1 MKVIKTTALALLTL
15 LMSATA
21 AAGHHEKGE
30 GPMLAAKPG
39 QIVIVYYWPCANVDK
54 GMSLIKEMIAYERD
68 ASPYPYSAAPAI
80 HADGAL
86 VSVDVHSSAESME
99 KAVAWQEADATW
111 QAQFAKMAAA
121 CGSADDLSVNV
132 LTMQ

>member
-1 MKVIKTTALALLTL
+1 MKLIKMTAPALMALLLST
-15 LMSATA
+15 TA

-39 QIVIVYYWPCANVDK
+39 QVVIVYYWPCADADS
-54 GMSLIKEMIAYERD
+54 GMSLLREMIAYERD
-68 ASPYPYSAAPAI
+68 ASPHPYSAAPAI
-80 HADGAL
+80 HSDGAL
-86 VSVDVHSSAESME
+86 VSVDVHSSTESME
-99 KAVAWQEADATW
+99 KAIAWQEADATW

-132 LTMQ
+132 LTMK

>member
-1 MKVIKTTALALLTL
+1 MTVIRTTALALMTL

-30 GPMLAAKPG
+30 GPMLAAEPG
-39 QIVIVYYWPCANVDK
+39 QIVIVYYWPCANVDE

>member
-1 MKVIKTTALALLTL
+1 MTVIRTTALALMTL
-15 LMSATA
+15 LISATA
-21 AAGHHEKGE
+21 VAGHHEKGE

-39 QIVIVYYWPCANVDK
+39 QIVIVYYWPCANIDK

-132 LTMQ
+132 LTME

>member
-1 MKVIKTTALALLTL
+1 MIKTTALALMAL
-15 LMSATA
+15 LISA
-21 AAGHHEKGE
+21 AAVGGHHEKGE
-30 GPMLAAKPG
+30 SPQLAAKPG
-39 QIVIVYYWPCANVDK
+39 QIVIVYHWPCADADK

-86 VSVDVHSSAESME
+86 VSVDVHSSIESME
-99 KAVAWQEADATW
+99 KAVAWQEADAEW
-111 QAQFAKMAAA
+111 QAQFAKMSAA
-121 CGSADDLSVNV
+121 CGSADDLTVNV

>member
-1 MKVIKTTALALLTL
+1 MTVIKTTALALMAL

-39 QIVIVYYWPCANVDK
+39 QVVIVYYWPCADADT

-86 VSVDVHSSAESME
+86 VSVDVHSSAQSME
-99 KAVAWQEADATW
+99 KAVAWQETDATW
-111 QAQFAKMAAA
+111 QAQFAKMEAA

-132 LTMQ
+132 LSMQ

>member
-1 MKVIKTTALALLTL
+1 MTVIKTTVLALTAL
-15 LMSATA
+15 LLSATA
-21 AAGHHEKGE
+21 VAGHHEKGE
-30 GPMLAAKPG
+30 GPQLAAKPG
-39 QIVIVYYWPCANVDK
+39 QIVIVYHWPCADAEK

-68 ASPYPYSAAPAI
+68 ASPHPYSAAPAI

-99 KAVAWQEADATW
+99 KALAWQEADATW
-111 QAQFAKMAAA
+111 QAQFAKMEAA
-121 CGSADDLSVNV
+121 CGSANDLMVNV

>member
-1 MKVIKTTALALLTL
+1 MTVIRTTALALMTL

-111 QAQFAKMAAA
+111 QAQFAKMAVA

>member
-1 MKVIKTTALALLTL
+1 MTVIKTTAVALMALLL
-15 LMSATA
+15 SATA

-30 GPMLAAKPG
+30 GPRLAAKPG
-39 QIVIVYYWPCANVDK
+39 QIVIVYYWPCADADS

-68 ASPYPYSAAPAI
+68 ASPHPYSAAPAI
-80 HADGAL
+80 HSDGAL
-86 VSVDVHSSAESME
+86 VSVDVHSSAASME
-99 KAVAWQEADATW
+99 KAVAWQESDAEW

-121 CGSADDLSVNV
+121 CGSADDLSVNI

>member
-121 CGSADDLSVNV
+121 CGSADNLSVNV

>member
-1 MKVIKTTALALLTL
+1 MTMIKTTALALMAL
-15 LMSATA
+15 LISA
-21 AAGHHEKGE
+21 AAVGGHHEKGE
-30 GPMLAAKPG
+30 GPQLAAKPG
-39 QIVIVYYWPCANVDK
+39 QIVIVYHWPCADADK
-54 GMSLIKEMIAYERD
+54 GMSLIREMIAYERD

-86 VSVDVHSSAESME
+86 VSVDVHSSIESME
-99 KAVAWQEADATW
+99 KAVAWQEADAEW

-121 CGSADDLSVNV
+121 CGSADDLTVNV

>member
-1 MKVIKTTALALLTL
+1 MEVIKTTALALMAL
-15 LMSATA
+15 LISATVV
-21 AAGHHEKGE
+21 AGHHEKGE

-39 QIVIVYYWPCANVDK
+39 QIVIVYYWPCADADS
-54 GMSLIKEMIAYERD
+54 GMSLIKEMIVYERD
-68 ASPYPYSAAPAI
+68 ASPHPYSAAPAI

-99 KAVAWQEADATW
+99 KAVAWQESDAEW

>member
-1 MKVIKTTALALLTL
+1 MTVIKTTVLALTALVL
-15 LMSATA
+15 SATA
-21 AAGHHEKGE
+21 VAGHHEKGE
-30 GPMLAAKPG
+30 GPKLAAMPG
-39 QIVIVYYWPCANVDK
+39 QIVIVYYWPCADAET
-54 GMSLIKEMIAYERD
+54 GMSELKEMIAYERD
-68 ASPYPYSAAPAI
+68 ASPHPYSASPAI

-99 KAVAWQEADATW
+99 KAVAWQEADAAW
-111 QAQFAKMAAA
+111 QAQFAKMEAA

>member
-1 MKVIKTTALALLTL
+1 MKVIKTIALALMTL

-39 QIVIVYYWPCANVDK
+39 QIVIVYYWPCADADK

-111 QAQFAKMAAA
+111 QAQFSKMAAA

>member
-1 MKVIKTTALALLTL
+1 MTIIKAMGMMLMTL
-15 LMSATA
+15 LVSATA

-39 QIVIVYYWPCANVDK
+39 QIVIVYYWPCADADE
-54 GMSLIKEMIAYERD
+54 GMSVLKEMIAYERG
-68 ASPYPYSAAPAI
+68 ASPHPYSAAPAI
-80 HADGAL
+80 HSDGAL

-99 KAVAWQEADATW
+99 KAVAWQEDDPAW
-111 QAQFAKMAAA
+111 QAQFANMEAA
-121 CGSADDLSVNV
+121 CGSADDLSVNI

>member
-1 MKVIKTTALALLTL
+1 MTVIKTTALALMAL
-15 LMSATA
+15 LISA
-21 AAGHHEKGE
+21 AAVGGHHEKGE
-30 GPMLAAKPG
+30 SPQLAAKPG
-39 QIVIVYYWPCANVDK
+39 QIVIVYHWPCADADK

-86 VSVDVHSSAESME
+86 VSVDVHSSIESME
-99 KAVAWQEADATW
+99 KAVAWQEADAEW

-121 CGSADDLSVNV
+121 CGSADDLTVNV

>member
-1 MKVIKTTALALLTL
+1 MTVIKTTALALMAFLI
-15 LMSATA
+15 SA
-21 AAGHHEKGE
+21 AAVSGHHEKGE
-30 GPMLAAKPG
+30 GPQLAAKPG
-39 QIVIVYYWPCANVDK
+39 QIVIVYHWPCADADK

-86 VSVDVHSSAESME
+86 VSVDVHSSTESME
-99 KAVAWQEADATW
+99 KALAWQEADAEW

-121 CGSADDLSVNV
+121 CGSADDLTVNV

>member
-1 MKVIKTTALALLTL
+1 MAIIKTMGMMLMTL
-15 LMSATA
+15 LITATA
-21 AAGHHEKGE
+21 VAGHHEKGE

-39 QIVIVYYWPCANVDK
+39 QIMIVYYWPCADADT
-54 GMSLIKEMIAYERD
+54 GLTLIKEMIAYERD
-68 ASPYPYSAAPAI
+68 ASPHPYSAAPAI

-86 VSVDVHSSAESME
+86 VSVDVHASTESME
-99 KAVAWQEADATW
+99 KAVAWQEADAAW

>member
-1 MKVIKTTALALLTL
+1 MTIIKTMGMMLMTL
-15 LMSATA
+15 LISATA
-21 AAGHHEKGE
+21 AAGHHEKDE

-39 QIVIVYYWPCANVDK
+39 QIVIVYYWPCADADE
-54 GMSLIKEMIAYERD
+54 GMSVLKEMIAYERG
-68 ASPYPYSAAPAI
+68 ASPHPYSAAPAI
-80 HADGAL
+80 HSDGAL

-99 KAVAWQEADATW
+99 KAVAWQEADSAW
-111 QAQFAKMAAA
+111 QAQFAKMEAA

>member
-1 MKVIKTTALALLTL
+1 MKVIKTTALAILAL

-21 AAGHHEKGE
+21 AADHHEEGE

-39 QIVIVYYWPCANVDK
+39 QIVIVYYWPCANVDT

>member
-1 MKVIKTTALALLTL
+1 MTIIKTMGMMLMTL
-15 LMSATA
+15 LISATA
-21 AAGHHEKGE
+21 VAGHHEKGE

-39 QIVIVYYWPCANVDK
+39 QIVIVYYWPCADADE
-54 GMSLIKEMIAYERD
+54 GMSVLKEMIAYERG
-68 ASPYPYSAAPAI
+68 ASPHPYSAAPAI
-80 HADGAL
+80 HSDGAL

-99 KAVAWQEADATW
+99 KAVAWQEDDPAW
-111 QAQFAKMAAA
+111 QAQFANMEAA

>member
-1 MKVIKTTALALLTL
+1 MKVIKTIALALMTL

-111 QAQFAKMAAA
+111 QAQFSKMAAA

>member
-1 MKVIKTTALALLTL
+1 MKLIKMTAPALMALLL
-15 LMSATA
+15 SATA

-39 QIVIVYYWPCANVDK
+39 QIMIVYYWPCANVDK

-99 KAVAWQEADATW
+99 KATAWQEADATW

>member
-1 MKVIKTTALALLTL
+1 MTLIKTTALALTAL
-15 LMSATA
+15 LLSATV

-30 GPMLAAKPG
+30 APMLAARPG
-39 QIVIVYYWPCANVDK
+39 QIVIVYYWPCADTDS
-54 GMSLIKEMIAYERD
+54 GMSLLKEMIAYERD
-68 ASPYPYSAAPAI
+68 ASPHPYSAAPAI
-80 HADGAL
+80 HSDGAL